1 MIEKSFGLLFFLK
14 QSKNQKSESRYV
26 FLRITVNGKF
36 KEISTKKQWEISR
49 WSSNSGR
56 ALGKKEDSR
65 TLNAYLESLSAQVY
79 FAKQK
84 LNEGKKEITAEAIKD
99 FLLGKVEPKKM
110 ILEIFQRH
118 NDQMAALVGR
128 EFAPATLTRYKTCLK
143 HTRGFIET
151 KCGKSDMELDNLNF
165 EFISEFS
172 FWLKTVRGC
181 GQNATVKYLTNFKKI
196 VINCVNNGWIPRDP
210 FAGFKLS
217 KKDIERD
224 VLYKEEIQAIA
235 DKQFDIERLAQVRD
249 IFLFSCYTGLAYID
263 VKQLKRSN
271 LLPGIDSEPW
281 IMTIRQKND
290 SSTRIPLLPKALEI
304 ADFYEKHPSCL
315 ASGSV
320 LPVLSNQKMNA
331 YLKEIAD
338 LCGIKKKLTFHV
350 ARHTFAT
357 TVTLTNGVPLET
369 VSKMLG
375 HKSLKQTQ
383 HYAKIVDLKISED
396 MKVLKTK
403 L

>member
-14 QSKNQKSESRYV
+14 QSKHQKSESRYV
-26 FLRITVNGKF
+26 FLRITVNGKS

-56 ALGKKEDSR
+56 ALGNREDSR
-65 TLNAYLESLSAQVY
+65 TLNTFLESMSAQVY
-79 FAKQK
+79 YAKQM
-84 LNEGKKEITAEAIKD
+84 LTEAKKEITAEAIKD
-99 FLLGKVEPKKM
+99 FLIGKVEDKRM

-118 NDQMAALVGR
+118 NDQMEALVGR
-128 EFAPATLTRYKTCLK
+128 EFSPATLTKYKTCLK
-143 HTRGFIET
+143 HTRSFIET
-151 KCGKSDMELDNLNF
+151 KYRKPDLALEDLNF
-165 EFISEFS
+165 EYISEFS
-172 FWLKTVRGC
+172 FWLKTQRGC

-217 KKDIERD
+217 KKEVERD
-224 VLYKEEIQAIA
+224 ILFKEELQAIA

-271 LLPGIDSEPW
+271 LIKGIDSEPW
-281 IMTIRQKND
+281 IMTSRQKTD

-304 ADFYEKHPSCL
+304 ADFYEKHPACIK
-315 ASGSV
+315 SGTV

-338 LCGIKKKLTFHV
+338 LCGIKKHLTFHV

-357 TVTLTNGVPLET
+357 TVTLTNGVPFET

-396 MKVLKTK
+396 MKVLKSK

>member
-26 FLRITVNGKF
+26 FLRITVNGKS

-56 ALGKKEDSR
+56 ALGNKEDSR

-84 LNEGKKEITAEAIKD
+84 LTESKKEITAEAIKD
-99 FLLGKVEPKKM
+99 FIQGKVEAKRM

-118 NDQMAALVGR
+118 NDQMEALVGK
-128 EFAPATLTRYKTCLK
+128 EFAPATLTKYKTCLS
-143 HTRGFIET
+143 HTRSFIET
-151 KCGKSDMELDNLNF
+151 KYGKKDLELVDLNF

-196 VINCVNNGWIPRDP
+196 VIHCVNNGWIPRDP
-210 FAGFKLS
+210 FSGFKLS
-217 KKDIERD
+217 KKEVERD
-224 VLYKEEIQAIA
+224 ILYKDELQAIA
-235 DKQFDIERLAQVRD
+235 DKELAIERLAQVRD

-271 LLPGIDSEPW
+271 LLMGIDSEPW
-281 IMTIRQKND
+281 LMTSREKTD
-290 SSTRIPLLPKALEI
+290 SSVRIPLLPKAREI
-304 ADFYEKHPSCL
+304 INFYEKHPSCVK
-315 ASGSV
+315 SGTV

-338 LCGIKKKLTFHV
+338 LCGITKKLTFHV

-357 TVTLTNGVPLET
+357 TITLTNGVPFET

-383 HYAKIVDLKISED
+383 HYAKIVDLKVSED
-396 MKVLKTK
+396 MKMLRTK